1 MICAENMVYT
11 AIYDAVIAYDP
22 TADVDS
28 VYVEVPAAFPHVSC
42 VEVDNATYKLTSD
55 LDRRENHARVLYQI
69 DIYSNK
75 LKTAKSECKAILAVV
90 DETMLGLGFT
100 RISASQLPNVDR
112 SLYRMTA
119 RYEAVVGETTDSQGN
134 KTVYVYLS

>member
-1 MICAENMVYT
+1 MICAENMVFT
-11 AIYDAVIAYDP
+11 AVYDAVIADDP
-22 TADVDS
+22 TADIDS
-28 VYVEVPAAFPHVSC
+28 TYTETPAAFPHISC
-42 VEVDNATYKLTSD
+42 VEVDNATYKPTSD

-75 LKTAKSECKAILAVV
+75 LAMAKTECQSILAIV

-100 RISASQLPNVDR
+100 RISAAQLPNVDR

-134 KTVYVYLS
+134 SIVFVYLS